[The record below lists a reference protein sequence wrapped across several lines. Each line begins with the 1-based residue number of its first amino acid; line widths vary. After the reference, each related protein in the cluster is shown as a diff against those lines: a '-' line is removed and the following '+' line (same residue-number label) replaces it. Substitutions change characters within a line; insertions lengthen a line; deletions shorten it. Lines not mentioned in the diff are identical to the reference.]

1 MRTWFSKTWHYHP
14 PQHKYGLEINRK
26 VLSCRLFWL
35 KLQHTWPRSNIQYE
49 IISYDPPPSLDS
61 TGNASNKKCHL
72 RLIIPICL
80 SLLTLKGSPSHE
92 NWAPCIYKYK
102 ESRKSPKNTHIQ
114 TQTHTHTNS
123 NNNNKNKFNH
133 RLHILMTS
141 ESRVYTPYPL
151 GTIINWYHMKT

>member
-1 MRTWFSKTWHYHP
+1 M
-14 PQHKYGLEINRK
+14 
-26 VLSCRLFWL
+26 

-49 IISYDPPPSLDS
+49 IIPYAPPPPSLDS

-102 ESRKSPKNTHIQ
+102 ESRISPKNTHIQ
-114 TQTHTHTNS
+114 TQTHSH
-123 NNNNKNKFNH
+123 KQQQQQQQQQIKFNH

-141 ESRVYTPYPL
+141 ASRVYTPYPL
-151 GTIINWYHMKT
+151 GTIIN